1 MQNGSTLTLTGD
13 ITEAEAG
20 MSPYFR
26 AGDNPA
32 DVITIAGTCSWTG
45 PTRVYSNGG
54 SLAIAGNDK
63 LPTTVDLIVGASAGT
78 TGSPTFDLAG
88 FSQAVQQQFW
98 GKARYADSSPVL
110 PADEAER
117 QRLPVSP
124 AVARQVMDVGELSGL
139 AEWCDLD
146 WQGHYL
152 TLTTS
157 ARRHG
162 FTEKQLAFIG
172 VTHGALQGFM
182 ARAMQQRS
190 CEDEQRQR
198 VAQLLRQSPNRSFP

>member
-1 MQNGSTLTLTGD
+1 
-13 ITEAEAG
+13 
-20 MSPYFR
+20 
-26 AGDNPA
+26 
-32 DVITIAGTCSWTG
+32 
-45 PTRVYSNGG
+45 
-54 SLAIAGNDK
+54 
-63 LPTTVDLIVGASAGT
+63 
-78 TGSPTFDLAG
+78 
-88 FSQAVQQQFW
+88 
-98 GKARYADSSPVL
+98 
-110 PADEAER
+110 
-117 QRLPVSP
+117 
-124 AVARQVMDVGELSGL
+124 MDVGELSGL

>member
-1 MQNGSTLTLTGD
+1 MRHSSLLSSLSSFARAATLLLL
-13 ITEAEAG
+13 
-20 MSPYFR
+20 
-26 AGDNPA
+26 
-32 DVITIAGTCSWTG
+32 
-45 PTRVYSNGG
+45 G
-54 SLAIAGNDK
+54 SLGTPAWGAL
-63 LPTTVDLIVGASAGT
+63 LPEATRTEL
-78 TGSPTFDLAG
+78 L
-88 FSQAVQQQFW
+88 QAVQQQFW
-98 GKARYADSSPVL
+98 GKARYADGSPVL

-190 CEDEQRQR
+190 CEDEQRER